1 MNSKTA
7 ENPKASSLIMRLHP
21 CAKSGGYKIV
31 QSVNVRP
38 NGKSKKINRPK
49 KNAIGKENIDPNGNA
64 NRSSTDTMARSILK
78 EFWYA
83 ANRDKNAII
92 NGWTTARALV
102 DQFLM
107 VYPPCAEMRPKE
119 PQMRK
124 LLLGFAE
131 SQLSYLEAGKKPDQK
146 HTAKMKEF
154 DEGKRRPNH
163 QQN

>member
-1 MNSKTA
+1 
-7 ENPKASSLIMRLHP
+7 MRLHP

-31 QSVNVRP
+31 QPVNGWP

-49 KNAIGKENIDPNGNA
+49 KNAIGTENTEPNGNT
-64 NRSSTDTMARSILK
+64 NRSSTDTMARLILK

-102 DQFLM
+102 DQFLLM
-107 VYPPCAEMRPKE
+107 YSPCAAIGPKE

-124 LLLGFAE
+124 LLLGFAVRIF
-131 SQLSYLEAGKKPDQK
+131 LGAKLTKKMPHCNFLEID
-146 HTAKMKEF
+146 
-154 DEGKRRPNH
+154 
-163 QQN
+163 